1 MTDIDEQM
9 AASAELDQYVERE
22 FVPFIEADKAV
33 HLIETKAKEYG
44 VLVGRCKGLENK
56 RKVIRAYGLLNS
68 KKPTVA
74 ERQAE
79 SETTDEYKKIIDD
92 IENAWAEKTTLE
104 TYLKAAEMTFE
115 LYRSSNR
122 RQQILWNAM
131 LLILLFQIS

>member
-1 MTDIDEQM
+1 
-9 AASAELDQYVERE
+9 
-22 FVPFIEADKAV
+22 
-33 HLIETKAKEYG
+33 
-44 VLVGRCKGLENK
+44 LENK

-122 RQQILWNAM
+122 RQQIL
-131 LLILLFQIS
+131 